1 MERLRFLRWSPWLR
15 APLLAFRSPALFVGV
30 GVAGVV
36 LGLAAGSR
44 PVFVS
49 SAASGAL
56 RQDLAKGCPYD
67 VGLRVVRQA
76 AVPAVG
82 ASPPIAPAPGAASA
96 IDLGAA
102 ESTLVGAVRGTP
114 HLGTEVTTVFGGN
127 AEASIAGNTEPPQQ
141 IALVARRG
149 AAQHIHI
156 LSAVASPGIWLP
168 DTTAARLHA
177 VAGSLLDLRVGAAV
191 VPIAVH
197 GIFRDLLL
205 ERDQFWCS
213 LQPQIEVFGNATTP
227 PVAVLDQPQL
237 MEVLQQ
243 TEKSSVTAW
252 WEFPPDARN
261 WTMSAARAV
270 QAHLGSVAASSQD
283 PNSRLAKAVGVGLA
297 HLDLPASIQH
307 AQETEAAVASA
318 VGPVSLASVA
328 VAVLVIIAASGT
340 WLERRRVELRV
351 LAIRGASPGALAAK
365 AMLELSVPTL
375 AGAAAGLAVAVTTV
389 RWFGPSA
396 MAEPRAVLVASV
408 SALVAALLGLAVGAV
423 VVATRVRNL
432 NVRSGVLGEKERLPL
447 WELIVLALAAAAYYE
462 LRTRGGA
469 VVSSGPVQRV
479 DGLVLLFPVLM
490 LAGTAGLIARVALSR
505 RLLSV
510 AARHLPTSG
519 WLAARRLE
527 AGRWRA
533 APMVTATA
541 VSIGIVM
548 FGASLAASLR
558 ATVGAKTTL
567 APGAAQVFNLQVPVP
582 VPPADPAAA
591 HSTLV
596 TVTAEGA
603 TTAGHPA
610 SVVLGVEPAT
620 FARAAFWES
629 SFAGASLPNL
639 LRRLSD
645 HPDTGPVPVIA
656 VGRSLPDR
664 LTIALPGDKGTL
676 FLPARVV
683 GRANAFPGQQTSRDL
698 LVVNRAALTRIGV
711 TEAPQIWVNSTD
723 LGLTG
728 RLKHAGVPIFAASR
742 ASDVAAGSALEPQLW
757 ALDYLQVI
765 GLAAGAVT
773 LCGVGLYFAANA
785 RRRRL
790 GTALALR
797 LGVKARTAHQATL
810 AEVAA
815 LLTGGLVVGV
825 GLAWLAVALV
835 FSRLDP
841 LPNSPPSPL
850 FRFDAIT
857 AVWCV
862 AGAAVSGIVLTA
874 IVERSSSARPLPELL
889 RDAR

>member
-1 MERLRFLRWSPWLR
+1 
-15 APLLAFRSPALFVGV
+15 
-30 GVAGVV
+30 
-36 LGLAAGSR
+36 
-44 PVFVS
+44 
-49 SAASGAL
+49 
-56 RQDLAKGCPYD
+56 
-67 VGLRVVRQA
+67 
-76 AVPAVG
+76 
-82 ASPPIAPAPGAASA
+82 
-96 IDLGAA
+96 
-102 ESTLVGAVRGTP
+102 
-114 HLGTEVTTVFGGN
+114 
-127 AEASIAGNTEPPQQ
+127 
-141 IALVARRG
+141 
-149 AAQHIHI
+149 
-156 LSAVASPGIWLP
+156 
-168 DTTAARLHA
+168 
-177 VAGSLLDLRVGAAV
+177 
-191 VPIAVH
+191 
-197 GIFRDLLL
+197 
-205 ERDQFWCS
+205 
-213 LQPQIEVFGNATTP
+213 
-227 PVAVLDQPQL
+227 
-237 MEVLQQ
+237 
-243 TEKSSVTAW
+243 
-252 WEFPPDARN
+252 
-261 WTMSAARAV
+261 
-270 QAHLGSVAASSQD
+270 
-283 PNSRLAKAVGVGLA
+283 
-297 HLDLPASIQH
+297 
-307 AQETEAAVASA
+307 
-318 VGPVSLASVA
+318 
-328 VAVLVIIAASGT
+328 
-340 WLERRRVELRV
+340 
-351 LAIRGASPGALAAK
+351 LAAK

-375 AGAAAGLAVAVTTV
+375 AGAAAGLAVAVPTV
-389 RWFGPSA
+389 RLFGPSA

-591 HSTLV
+591 HATLV

-683 GRANAFPGQQTSRDL
+683 GRAKAFPGQQTSRDL